1 PRIESISCSPCLPV
15 TVLEWTEDAVAHTR
29 CQPGRDS
36 AAAPICQASHCVS
49 VLWTSCARS
58 SGWSYRRRMRYLMQA
73 FLSDHRE
80 GTMMR
85 PLKLLMLLGV
95 LVGTGCSIF
104 ESEDPADTARV
115 RLTGTSPVDL
125 ELITSSDFAF
135 NIDPQT
141 GRRESVLVESDTVLV
156 RPPYEQA
163 FDIAEFGIF
172 LVRLTNAE

>member
-1 PRIESISCSPCLPV
+1 
-15 TVLEWTEDAVAHTR
+15 
-29 CQPGRDS
+29 
-36 AAAPICQASHCVS
+36 
-49 VLWTSCARS
+49 
-58 SGWSYRRRMRYLMQA
+58 
-73 FLSDHRE
+73 
-80 GTMMR
+80 MMR

-95 LVGTGCSIF
+95 LVGTGCGIF

-156 RPPYEQA
+156 RPPFEQA

-172 LVRLTNAE
+172 LVRLTNAEQETANVTLEIFIDDSRRLSQEMTIGADEDGEPGRFEWTWLN